1 MIAAAANCVRRR
13 IGTGLLFAARMSL
26 RIFAGLAFACAGAVA
41 HADDFKLGDDPV
53 TNILKW
59 RPTTPDPEVKDFVRE
74 SRPAGDLKYAPLSGP
89 KAERP
94 PLKSKK
100 DLKAMVDGMDG
111 RAAALRRRGGGTATA
126 GNATARQLQ
135 AAAAESRRRAAEAF
149 GTAPAA
155 K

>member
-1 MIAAAANCVRRR
+1 M
-13 IGTGLLFAARMSL
+13 GLLSFARLPL
-26 RIFAGLAFACAGAVA
+26 RIFLGLAIVSVA
-41 HADDFKLGDDPV
+41 TVSRADDFKLGTDPV

-59 RPTTPDPEVKDFVRE
+59 RPTTPDPEVKDFVKA
-74 SRPAGDLKYAPLSGP
+74 SRPAGDLEYAPLSGQ
-89 KAERP
+89 KVERP

-111 RAAALRRRGGGTATA
+111 RAAALRRRGGGGTAAA

-149 GTAPAA
+149 GSAPSA

>member
-1 MIAAAANCVRRR
+1 MSAAKGERCD
-13 IGTGLLFAARMSL
+13 IGTNDLFSARAPL
-26 RIFAGLAFACAGAVA
+26 RILIGLAFVGAGVIAPA
-41 HADDFKLGDDPV
+41 SAEDFKPGVDPV

-59 RPTTPDPEVKDFVRE
+59 RPTTPDPEVQEFVRD
-74 SRPAGDLKYAPLSGP
+74 SRPAGELKYAPLSGP
-89 KAERP
+89 KVERP

-111 RAAALRRRGGGTATA
+111 RAAALRRRGGGGTSA

-149 GTAPAA
+149 GTAPPA